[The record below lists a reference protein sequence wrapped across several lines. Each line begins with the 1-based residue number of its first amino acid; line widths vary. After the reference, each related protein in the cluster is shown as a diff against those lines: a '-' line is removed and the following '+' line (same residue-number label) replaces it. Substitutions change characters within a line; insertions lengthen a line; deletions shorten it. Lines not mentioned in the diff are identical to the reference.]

1 MITAKAF
8 NKWLRQTWWVTDKN
22 AYIPTKAHKR
32 GDCDLLKSRTK

>member
-8 NKWLRQTWWVTDKN
+8 NKWLRKTWWITDKN

-32 GDCDLLKSRTK
+32 GDYDLLKSRTK